1 MKRQRSP
8 MPIPNYSREN
18 QCEASRDIHTAAIAQ
33 FLPFTDDFIP
43 PVIKKRYFRRIFNE
57 EEMAK

>member
-1 MKRQRSP
+1 